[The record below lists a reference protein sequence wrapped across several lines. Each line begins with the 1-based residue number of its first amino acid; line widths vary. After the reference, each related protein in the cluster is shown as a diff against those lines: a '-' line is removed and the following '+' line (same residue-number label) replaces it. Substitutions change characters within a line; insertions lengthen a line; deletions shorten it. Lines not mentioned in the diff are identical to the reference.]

1 MCSCVSTVPTEVP
14 PHSDHQQPIVWLRR
28 SQMTPAELS
37 SDISHV
43 CDPSKTYLAE
53 FSQPPN
59 HEMMRIV
66 RLVKNCCFTPLTL
79 GYFVTEQ

>member
-1 MCSCVSTVPTEVP
+1 
-14 PHSDHQQPIVWLRR
+14 
-28 SQMTPAELS
+28 MTPAELS